1 MNVENQEYI
10 SRLAKENVNLK
21 IKNTILLTKHA
32 VYDLLFDYMKLTNL
46 WFHSFIMFFSS
57 LQQSSPLP
65 TSLVALST
73 TMFTFPDKILKIH
86 EDFINQ
92 TDDSKDLLTRFHSE
106 LNQILEYDKKSFR
119 ETMNTSFMNVNDYKK
134 NNQMF
139 ENFLNLDNET
149 KLMLKK
155 ALKIKNDIE
164 LEPFVYNLKKIDILW
179 NLVGSLF
186 GKTPYLAKETDG
198 ALKEFNKNFTLEKF
212 VSFFS
217 EVFEKEFNCI
227 LNNRH
232 KFYLSKAVQPVL
244 VLNEP
249 SSPNIPDKLI
259 TEINI
264 TRQNHIYTNLDTN
277 FVDKH
282 VNIAWFC
289 FLEKVFK
296 QNKEKTIEFFETSKN
311 KITKFTDKNIV
322 NVILQNLHCNKTDL
336 VRNSFISV
344 YKENFLLKQLLKFI
358 SVSNIYQSE
367 FNKQDFNT
375 PTFFLMKEFKKYYD

>member
-1 MNVENQEYI
+1 MNAENQEYV
-10 SRLAKENVNLK
+10 SRLAKENINLK

-86 EDFINQ
+86 EEFINQ
-92 TDDSKDLLTRFHSE
+92 TDDSKQLLTRFQSE
-106 LNQILEYDKKSFR
+106 LNHILEYDKKNFR
-119 ETMNTSFMNVNDYKK
+119 ETMNTTFENINDYKK

-139 ENFLNLDNET
+139 ENFLNLDSET
-149 KLMLKK
+149 KQMLKIK
-155 ALKIKNDIE
+155 LKIKNDIE

-186 GKTPYLAKETDG
+186 GKTPYLAKETEG
-198 ALKEFNKNFTLEKF
+198 VLKEFNVNFSLEKF
-212 VSFFS
+212 VLFFS
-217 EVFEKEFNCI
+217 QVFEKEFNCI

-232 KFYLSKAVQPVL
+232 KFYLNKEVQPVL

-249 SSPNIPDKLI
+249 SAPNIPDSLI
-259 TEINI
+259 TEINL

-296 QNKEKTIEFFETSKN
+296 QNKDKTNNFFETAKK
-311 KITKFTDKNIV
+311 KITKFTDRNIV

-336 VRNSFISV
+336 VRNSIISV
-344 YKENFLLKQLLKFI
+344 YKENFLLKQLLVHI
-358 SVSNIYQSE
+358 SVKYLSE
-367 FNKQDFNT
+367 
-375 PTFFLMKEFKKYYD
+375 